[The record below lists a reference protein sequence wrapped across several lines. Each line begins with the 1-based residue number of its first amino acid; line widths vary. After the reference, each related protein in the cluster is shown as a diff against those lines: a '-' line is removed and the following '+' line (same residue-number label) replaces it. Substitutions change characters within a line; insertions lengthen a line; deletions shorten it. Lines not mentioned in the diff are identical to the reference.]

1 MTIINIK
8 GRNNKIYKI
17 NRQTKKISL
26 KTKIQDV
33 FFRIG
38 QKPKRQNSD
47 RHKLS
52 LLFCSNFQKKKK
64 EDID

>member
-1 MTIINIK
+1 MTIINNIK

-17 NRQTKKISL
+17 NRQ
-26 KTKIQDV
+26 TKIQDV

-52 LLFCSNFQKKKK
+52 LLF
-64 EDID
+64 